1 VATAPRPSLADVEP
15 ARPQRNAV
23 ALLALALGAF
33 AISTSEF
40 ASMGLMP
47 LFAKDLGLST
57 PAATNGITAYAIG
70 VTLGAP
76 VLTVAAARLSKKRLL
91 LALMALACAAN
102 LVTAVA
108 GSLVP
113 LLVGR
118 FLSGLPQGAYF
129 GAAAVLATR
138 IVGPE
143 RGGRAVSLVFSG
155 ISAATIAGAPLGT
168 FIGQHAGWRASYAV
182 IGALALACVAA
193 LATAVPSRADVAGGS
208 VRRELA
214 ALRRPGVWIMVA
226 FTSLALASFFAIY
239 TFIGPL
245 VTEAAAMSPSM
256 TPVAQT
262 LIGFGIAAGTLA
274 GGVLAD
280 RYRFRAMVLCL
291 VAGMAAMALMYV
303 LAALPPGLLAAFFV
317 VPFLLNAGVPSIT
330 VQMMRMAPDAPTMMG
345 ALNMA
350 AFNVGNAIG
359 AVAGAV
365 TVDAGLGVRSPILAG
380 LALTGAALGFFAAAF
395 PYVDRSSGT
404 VGRESAPLPKA
415 AA

>member
-1 VATAPRPSLADVEP
+1 
-15 ARPQRNAV
+15 
-23 ALLALALGAF
+23 
-33 AISTSEF
+33 
-40 ASMGLMP
+40 
-47 LFAKDLGLST
+47 
-57 PAATNGITAYAIG
+57 
-70 VTLGAP
+70 
-76 VLTVAAARLSKKRLL
+76 
-91 LALMALACAAN
+91 
-102 LVTAVA
+102 
-108 GSLVP
+108 
-113 LLVGR
+113 
-118 FLSGLPQGAYF
+118 
-129 GAAAVLATR
+129 
-138 IVGPE
+138 
-143 RGGRAVSLVFSG
+143 
-155 ISAATIAGAPLGT
+155 
-168 FIGQHAGWRASYAV
+168 
-182 IGALALACVAA
+182 
-193 LATAVPSRADVAGGS
+193 
-208 VRRELA
+208 
-214 ALRRPGVWIMVA
+214 
-226 FTSLALASFFAIY
+226 
-239 TFIGPL
+239 